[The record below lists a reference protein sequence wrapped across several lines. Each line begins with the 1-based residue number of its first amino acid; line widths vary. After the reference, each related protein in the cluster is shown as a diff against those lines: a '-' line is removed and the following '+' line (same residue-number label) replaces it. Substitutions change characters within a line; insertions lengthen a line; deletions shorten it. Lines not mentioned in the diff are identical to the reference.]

1 MASLVNIKD
10 FIIIKLAKEL
20 IAQGHRGSSKL
31 IESLTGSI
39 NKIQGGMEIVISGNH
54 YAQFLDRGVK
64 ANRIKDRAGRRG
76 KGTGKKS
83 EYIKGLIAFWE
94 KKGAAD
100 PKAAAFATA
109 AKHKKEGM
117 PTRNSFKFSR
127 TGKRTEFINEMLK
140 KHEDDIFDQMAEVGF
155 STLSSRIDK
164 AFDKF

>member
-1 MASLVNIKD
+1 
-10 FIIIKLAKEL
+10 
-20 IAQGHRGSSKL
+20 
-31 IESLTGSI
+31 
-39 NKIQGGMEIVISGNH
+39 MEIVISGND
-54 YAQFLDRGVK
+54 YFKFVDQGVK
-64 ANRIKDRAGRRG
+64 PSRIPYRSGRGRG
-76 KGTGKKS
+76 GKSK
-83 EYIKGLIAFWE
+83 YIQALIAFWR

-140 KHEDDIFDQMAEVGF
+140 KHEDNIFDQMGDVGF